1 MRISDWSSDVCSS
14 DLRDQRAAV
23 DRHGSARHP
32 WAQADRQA
40 EYERSRDGTPMN
52 AAEARARRVAAIGQA
67 GVDLVIG
74 GEQRPEPLR
83 KRSEEH
89 TSELPSIKRISS
101 AVFCMKKKNH
111 NT

>member
-83 KRSEEH
+83 NRLFQNRSIRSES
-89 TSELPSIKRISS
+89 TRLNSS
-101 AVFCMKKKNH
+101 H
-111 NT
+111 